1 MNNLKRF
8 KMTTAEKIVKFGD
21 FSREETAQETLVPD
35 IYAGLVSALKL
46 IKQHTNGH
54 QVEVSMETHNLLG
67 GGWKK
72 RLVAQQIEFNV
83 KITIK
88 EEQK

>member
-1 MNNLKRF
+1 MKNLTHSS
-8 KMTTAEKIVKFGD
+8 MTAAEKIVQFGD
-21 FSREETAQETLVPD
+21 FSRAEQPEETLVPD

-54 QVEVSMETHNLLG
+54 QVEVSMETHNIQG
-67 GGWKK
+67 GTWKK

-88 EEQK
+88 EETK

>member
-1 MNNLKRF
+1 
-8 KMTTAEKIVKFGD
+8 MTAAEKIVQFGE
-21 FSREETAQETLVPD
+21 FSREEQPEPNMAPD

-54 QVEVSMETHNLLG
+54 QVEVSMETHNILG